1 MGLIRLYNSA
11 DMARILIVKLSAIGD
26 VIHCLPLAA
35 RLKDALPGVV
45 IDWLVEAPGAPL
57 LQNNPGID
65 QVYVLPKKDWLRKA
79 KGGQPSVVQEVLQF
93 MGRLRANKYD
103 GAIDA
108 QGLFKSAFLARM
120 SGAPK
125 VFGFKGTREMAPLL
139 ATHSLDVGDYFAP
152 GRHVVDLNLQL
163 ADFVASTM
171 TGASLEQKHHT
182 HVCFPLPAPTP
193 EAFAK
198 IDSLISGVPGAKHG
212 DTTASADINADLDKS
227 PVVAVIP
234 GTTWDTKIWQDTY
247 WSRLIERLCAELS
260 ARVIILGG
268 PADREKNQHIYR
280 MAKSNAQSEIKCLSD
295 ITGETNLIELVALYK
310 NCDLVIGAD
319 TGPLHLACATGHP
332 AVLAVHGASP
342 WGRNGP
348 KGPTGSELY
357 LGSAHLNLS
366 CQPCFSKRCRLGTI
380 ECLKDLPVE
389 EVFQKAKG
397 LLELS
402 LNRH

>member
-26 VIHCLPLAA
+26 VIHCLPLAS
-35 RLKDALPGVV
+35 RLKESIPELV

-57 LQNNPGID
+57 LQNNPVID
-65 QVYVLPKKDWLRKA
+65 QVYVLPKKDWLKNARSGK
-79 KGGQPSVVQEVLQF
+79 PSVVQEVLQF

-103 GAIDA
+103 AAIDA

-125 VFGFKGTREMAPLL
+125 VFGFKGTREMAPML
-139 ATHSLDVGDYFAP
+139 ATHTLDVGDYFAP
-152 GRHVVDLNLQL
+152 DKHVVDLNLRL
-163 ADFVASTM
+163 ADYVASTM
-171 TGASLEQKHHT
+171 PGASPEQKHHT
-182 HVCFPLPAPTP
+182 HVCFSLPEPTQ
-193 EAFAK
+193 EALTK
-198 IDSLISGVPGAKHG
+198 IDNLIGSMLKVG
-212 DTTASADINADLDKS
+212 DTIASADLNKS

-247 WSRLIERLCAELS
+247 WGRLIERLCGELS

-268 PADREKNQHIYR
+268 PGDREKNQHIYR
-280 MAKSNAQSEIKCLSD
+280 MAKSGANISQENLRD

-310 NCDLVIGAD
+310 SCDLVIGAD
-319 TGPLHLACATGHP
+319 TGPLHLACATGQP

-348 KGPTGSELY
+348 KGPTGREPY
-357 LGSAHLNLS
+357 LAAAHLNLS
-366 CQPCFSKRCRLGTI
+366 CQPCFSKSCRLGTI

-402 LNRH
+402 LNRL